1 MNYIVNFLNTLVNKF
16 LRLKK
21 QVWSH
26 FSMLI
31 GWNIILFTIIF
42 TLLSEAISDILIA
55 LYFSI
60 YFSVIIW
67 GCPFIIIF
75 LVEKIFYRK
84 YCIKWIF
91 ILENPIYNFFWI
103 IGQLAIIIPPIIFII
118 LELGCHITYL
128 SHKIMSWLLL
138 YE

>member
-1 MNYIVNFLNTLVNKF
+1 MNGIINFSNKLINKF
-16 LRLKK
+16 FDLKK

-31 GWNIILFTIIF
+31 GWNIILLTIIF
-42 TLLSEAISDILIA
+42 TLLSGAISDILIA

-75 LVEKIFYRK
+75 LVEKIFYGKFR
-84 YCIKWIF
+84 IKWKF

-103 IGQLAIIIPPIIFII
+103 IGQLAIIISIIFTCLCII
-118 LELGCHITYL
+118 LNLL
-128 SHKIMSWLLL
+128 HK
-138 YE
+138 